1 VIFKI
6 LVVLLIRQKTGE
18 YFSPERIREEL
29 YRVQESILRY
39 KVNND
44 RYVVP
49 SKPSQDV
56 KKIYNSSTSAALLL

>member
-1 VIFKI
+1 
-6 LVVLLIRQKTGE
+6 
-18 YFSPERIREEL
+18 
-29 YRVQESILRY
+29 VQESILRY

-56 KKIYNSSTSAALLL
+56 EKIYDTMNKTGYVVPFKIIT